1 MEGYPL
7 ATEYASLS
15 RKARE
20 MILKIYHSLSLI
32 LSNNLNRKVSIC
44 LRIFGLVAVI
54 YTVFW
59 YGTMAYFKSVIQEL
73 RDNPTNLGFT
83 ASYEKIEI
91 TGFPVKFRIT
101 INNPQL
107 QASLHKTKS
116 QNNKEWIW
124 RGKLAVV
131 EIKPWNFNIFR
142 INLSGLNKVSF
153 INAETAYDFISKAK
167 LIRIDAKISGSQIEE
182 LYFKANK
189 LNISEN
195 FSGKEIFIDK
205 ALFNTQQVQQD
216 SNSCSGIAENP
227 SRIIRVKLKDI
238 LLPREFGKFLD
249 SRLDKIFMDLKVSKN
264 LRPVFNLN
272 NLTTWRDAGGIIDI
286 ESFEGISGRLKIYG
300 SGTLALDQK
309 LQPLLA
315 VAANF
320 EGIMPLVDKLKL
332 VGFINSRTALLAKFV
347 LSGISRRSANGRKSV
362 SLPLTIQDRR
372 LSIGPAQLLTLPFI
386 NWGKGTLIN
395 RSKIDVN

>member
-1 MEGYPL
+1 
-7 ATEYASLS
+7 SS
-15 RKARE
+15 
-20 MILKIYHSLSLI
+20 
-32 LSNNLNRKVSIC
+32 
-44 LRIFGLVAVI
+44 
-54 YTVFW
+54 
-59 YGTMAYFKSVIQEL
+59 
-73 RDNPTNLGFT
+73 
-83 ASYEKIEI
+83 
-91 TGFPVKFRIT
+91 
-101 INNPQL
+101 
-107 QASLHKTKS
+107 
-116 QNNKEWIW
+116 
-124 RGKLAVV
+124 
-131 EIKPWNFNIFR
+131 
-142 INLSGLNKVSF
+142 
-153 INAETAYDFISKAK
+153 
-167 LIRIDAKISGSQIEE
+167 
-182 LYFKANK
+182 
-189 LNISEN
+189 
-195 FSGKEIFIDK
+195 
-205 ALFNTQQVQQD
+205 
-216 SNSCSGIAENP
+216 SGIAENP

-347 LSGISRRSANGRKSV
+347 LSGISRRSASGRKSV